1 MNKRLST
8 TEALL
13 YIQSLYTKNQ
23 QEQHYGLG
31 GAFSTCLFFAPNQ
44 SSAAA
49 VSVPFVM
56 SAVSSEAHC
65 AIRPAKDAP
74 IHGGHTNNNT
84 IRTIW

>member
-8 TEALL
+8 TETLV

-23 QEQHYGLG
+23 QEQHYGLS
-31 GAFSTCLFFAPNQ
+31 GAFSTCLFFAPNH

-49 VSVPFVM
+49 VSVPLVI
-56 SAVSSEAHC
+56 SAVSSDAHC

-74 IHGGHTNNNT
+74 VFRDQIKQHHN
-84 IRTIW
+84 